1 MSETKTALI
10 VDDSK
15 LSRAMINTILSQ
27 NFPDWRIFQAADAI
41 EALSLNEP
49 VIDVIT
55 LDMNMPGMDG
65 ITLGGELR
73 KRYPNASISL
83 ITANIQNAVRE
94 RADVAGL
101 YFVSKPI
108 TEEKI
113 LDAIGADVTAGSV
126 DTTDM
131 IFDVDELDVIAEY
144 FNMGMGQSANAIS
157 QMLGYEVHLSVPSV
171 RFTSRQKSVN
181 EINLKKEEVVV
192 CVSEDFNGLFDG
204 KALMLFPDED
214 SRSLLKL
221 FNIEESNDAEED
233 MMKEVGNV
241 LINNCLST
249 IYNLMDSSYEC
260 SIPHYTKHKVISL
273 FESISYTSDD
283 SLLVIEMDFKID
295 STDITGSFRLLMDLD
310 NVDELKTTIKKQL
323 G

>member
-1 MSETKTALI
+1 MSNSKTALI

-15 LSRAMINTILSQ
+15 LSRAMINTILTQ
-27 NFPDWRIFQAADAI
+27 NFPDWKILQAADAE
-41 EALSLNEP
+41 EALQLTEP

-65 ITLGGELR
+65 ITLGSELR
-73 KRYPNASISL
+73 QRYPNASISL
-83 ITANIQNAVRE
+83 ITANVQNAVRE
-94 RADVAGL
+94 RADAVNL

-113 LDAIGADVTAGSV
+113 LDAIGIEATAAGADPVE
-126 DTTDM
+126 M

-144 FNMGMGQSANAIS
+144 FNMGMGQSADAIS

-171 RFTSRQKSVN
+171 RFTTRDKSIN
-181 EINLKKEEVVV
+181 EANLKKEEIVI
-192 CVSEDFNGLFDG
+192 CVSEEFSGLFDG
-204 KALMLFPDED
+204 KALMLFPEEG
-214 SRSLLKL
+214 SKSLLKL
-221 FNIEESNDAEED
+221 FNVDESSDAEED

-249 IYNLMDSSYEC
+249 ICNLMDASYEC
-260 SIPHYTKHKVISL
+260 SIPRFTKHKILSL
-273 FESISYTSDD
+273 FESISYTNDD
-283 SLLVIEMDFKID
+283 SLLVIEMDFNID
-295 STDITGSFRLLMDLD
+295 STDITGSFRLLLDLN
-310 NVDELKTTIKKQL
+310 NVDDLKSNIRKQL